1 MIAAVIVACEIGFWV
16 VLASGMLLRYAFGRP
31 RLGAVVLAGVPLVDV
46 VLLAAAA
53 VDLAR
58 GAEFETEHGL
68 AAAYLGFSLAFG
80 HSLVRWA
87 DVRFAHRFA
96 GGPPPPPRPVK
107 GSTERVVAMWREWGR
122 VVLAAAIA
130 SLVLGGLTLVA
141 HAGEAEVIASW
152 AVRLWTVAGIWLVA
166 GPLWESASRTT
177 RRRPSPAP

>member
-16 VLASGMLLRYAFGRP
+16 VLASGMLVRYALGRP

-53 VDLAR
+53 VDLGR
-58 GAEFETEHGL
+58 GAEFETVHGL

-80 HSLVRWA
+80 HSLVQWA

-96 GGPPPPPRPVK
+96 GGPPPPPKPAK
-107 GSTERVVAMWREWGR
+107 GSTERLAAMWREWGR
-122 VVLAAAIA
+122 VVVAAAIA
-130 SLVLGGLTLVA
+130 TVVLVGLTVVA
-141 HAGEAEVIASW
+141 RADEDGVIASW
-152 AVRLWTVAGIWLVA
+152 AVRLWVVAGIWLVL
-166 GPLWESASRTT
+166 GPVWESVASAT

>member
-1 MIAAVIVACEIGFWV
+1 MIAAVIVACEVAFWV
-16 VLASGMLLRYAFGRP
+16 VLALGMLLRYAARRP

-46 VLLAAAA
+46 VLLVAAS
-53 VDLAR
+53 VDLGR

-80 HSLVRWA
+80 HSLVTWA

-96 GGPPPPPRPVK
+96 GGPPPPPKPAK
-107 GSTERVVAMWREWGR
+107 GSAGWVAAMWREWGR

-141 HAGEAEVIASW
+141 HSGEDAAIGSW
-152 AVRLWTVAGIWLVA
+152 AARIWVVAGIWLVA
-166 GPLWESASRTT
+166 GPLWESAIRAT
-177 RRRPSPAP
+177 RRRPAPVP